1 MEIPQPHRVCGSLFD
16 YFLFFLPPPG
26 DSASGLV
33 GGERE
38 RERETASAPR
48 LGCERESRAP
58 RSPPN
63 RQVPATRRRF
73 QPFPRDGRE
82 LGGGT
87 RAKKS
92 PTSSGEQLPSPSR
105 CGERGFSPHTR
116 DQRTPPPG
124 TPGRSRPPL
133 FAAPPSRTCR
143 LARPEIGHSHPPTP
157 PPLPG
162 RRREKGAG
170 TLTCPS
176 EPSPPRVPLL
186 PIVGAAAAVIP

>member
-38 RERETASAPR
+38 RERPPLPRDSAVRGKAAHPAPLQTDKFPR
-48 LGCERESRAP
+48 LAGDFS
-58 RSPPN
+58 
-63 RQVPATRRRF
+63 
-73 QPFPRDGRE
+73 PFPVTGE
-82 LGGGT
+82 SWGGGT